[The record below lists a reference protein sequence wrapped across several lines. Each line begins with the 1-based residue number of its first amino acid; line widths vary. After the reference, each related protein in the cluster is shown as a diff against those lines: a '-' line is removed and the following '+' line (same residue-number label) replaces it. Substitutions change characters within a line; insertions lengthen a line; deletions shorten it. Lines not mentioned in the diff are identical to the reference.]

1 MIIKGDFMDTFGL
14 IFLCVGL
21 IGLVIFLLIDKR
33 VEKYRKYALVLLPF
47 VIFLLLYLLKKKQKA
62 TEQNTESG
70 MHEFQQK
77 IEEVKGD
84 LKEITAV
91 AEIQR
96 KISEEK
102 KEEDLNKLK
111 EITQIEDKVERRRKL
126 AEMVG

>member
-1 MIIKGDFMDTFGL
+1 MDTFGL

-33 VEKYRKYALVLLPF
+33 VEKYRKYTLVLLPF

-70 MHEFQQK
+70 THEFQQK